1 MTTEEKKG
9 FIEQFCLETDCAKC
23 KASPLCNMLFGN
35 FSPSDIDAECENETD
50 LLFNQLIKAYSFI
63 PDNAEG
69 YEIRCE
75 RKSRRVNLLI
85 RPTIYEEIKDRARR
99 SNRSINDYINYVLA
113 KSIRKCKEKKL

>member
-23 KASPLCNMLFGN
+23 KALPLCNMLFGN